1 MSRESAKKA
10 ALAWLK
16 AEAFE
21 FEEVHD
27 EVAGRLAERLEDYAR
42 DWAKE
47 LGVAWHPED
56 PGGEGPGVPVLQAR
70 YDTLLEELAGYR
82 RDIAAGGPDIAPALL
97 AIAVAELQSQVRI
110 LSVQPGALTME
121 IEILEGRLEQYE
133 RDFKA
138 AAGELLVEI
147 PEPGTEVSRLL
158 AANVLLRRQVA
169 DLVAGKVGA

>member
-1 MSRESAKKA
+1 MSRESAKLA

-21 FEEVHD
+21 FDEVHD
-27 EVAGRLAERLEDYAR
+27 EVAGRLAERFEDYAR

-56 PGGEGPGVPVLQAR
+56 DGDGGPGVPVLQPR
-70 YDTLLEELAGYR
+70 YDALLEELAGYR
-82 RDIAAGGPDIAPALL
+82 RAIAAGGPDISPALL
-97 AIAVAELQSQVRI
+97 AIAVAELQSQVRV

-121 IEILEGRLEQYE
+121 IEILEGRLEKYE
-133 RDFKA
+133 RDFA
-138 AAGELLVEI
+138 EAIGELLVDI
-147 PEPGTEVSRLL
+147 PVPGTVASKLL
-158 AANVLLRRQVA
+158 AANVLMRRKIA